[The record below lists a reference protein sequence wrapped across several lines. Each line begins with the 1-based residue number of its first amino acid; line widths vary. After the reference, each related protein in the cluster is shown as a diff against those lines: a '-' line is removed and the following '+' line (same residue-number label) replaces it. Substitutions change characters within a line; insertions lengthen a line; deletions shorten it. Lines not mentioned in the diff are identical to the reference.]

1 MVFPSC
7 KQPCIGDF
15 PASHSNVWLPVLL
28 AICLD
33 MFWRRIYWQFVS
45 KESSELGSLD
55 IVPDGSS
62 TCIYHCWLLFA
73 FSLLLYMFMQTDLVP
88 SHKSGVRDGG
98 GVGWGSNVHVHVHTL
113 LTSHRPRFL
122 HCLTPYTLHACTL
135 CHGKG
140 MGGNDTLHNTG
151 SML

>member
-1 MVFPSC
+1 
-7 KQPCIGDF
+7 
-15 PASHSNVWLPVLL
+15 
-28 AICLD
+28 
-33 MFWRRIYWQFVS
+33 
-45 KESSELGSLD
+45 
-55 IVPDGSS
+55 
-62 TCIYHCWLLFA
+62 
-73 FSLLLYMFMQTDLVP
+73 MFMQTDLVP